1 MPCLNLRV
9 PRSPRR
15 PAIARLPAWLV
26 LALLPAFA
34 PAQTFTLPPEGDGVV
49 GHPLEIAT
57 RYEDTFADVSRA
69 HGLGFREVAVANPGV
84 DPWVPGEG
92 TVITLP
98 TSHILP
104 DAPREG
110 IVINVA
116 EMRLYYYPRGRNEVI
131 THPIGI
137 GREGWA
143 TPTGRG
149 TILDK
154 TAHPSWTPPASIR
167 AEHAARGDILPAV
180 VPPGPANPL
189 GDYAMRLSLPGYL
202 IHGTNRPFGVGMR
215 ISHGCIRLYP
225 EDIASLF
232 ARVPVGTRVNIVNQP
247 YKAGWRDGVLY
258 VEAHPPLDEDQAGGL
273 NTTPLVAAVISAA
286 QQRGLE
292 PDWERIRSAAL
303 EHTGLPVPV
312 TGELT
317 RMPLLTTASQTAP
330 GHAVAPRQ
338 PLPPLQ
344 AVEPT
349 ATPHGQDWHLHMGAF
364 RDPSGLEMLT
374 GELNALRIPARVE
387 AVPGR
392 DLQRLVLGPFATA
405 AEAMAARVRVR
416 EATGIEP
423 ALLPPGDAG
432 S

>member
-15 PAIARLPAWLV
+15 PAIARLSAWLV
-26 LALLPAFA
+26 LVLLPGLA
-34 PAQTFTLPPEGDGVV
+34 PAQTFTLPPEGDSVV
-49 GHPLEIAT
+49 GRPLEIAT
-57 RYEDTFADVSRA
+57 RYEDTFADIARA
-69 HGLGFREVAVANPGV
+69 HGLGFREVAVANPDV

-110 IVINVA
+110 IVVNVA
-116 EMRLYYYPRGRNEVI
+116 EMRLYYYPRGRNEVV

-143 TPTGRG
+143 TPTGTG

-232 ARVPVGTRVNIVNQP
+232 ARVPIGTRVNIVNQP

-286 QQRGLE
+286 EQRGLE
-292 PDWERIRSAAL
+292 PDWERIRGAAL

-317 RMPLLTTASQTAP
+317 RMPLLTTASQPAPDHATAMQQP
-330 GHAVAPRQ
+330 PQTVAAV
-338 PLPPLQ
+338 
-344 AVEPT
+344 
-349 ATPHGQDWHLHMGAF
+349 ATPHNQDWHLHMGAF
-364 RDPSGLEMLT
+364 RDPTGLEMLT
-374 GELNALRIPARVE
+374 GELTALHIPARVE